1 MKRKLICPLVLCLLC
16 VLVCGAA
23 AEDAYA
29 RLCSQ
34 NGLQT
39 TGVMAWLEIPGASFT
54 QPVMY
59 NAEDD
64 AYYAAHGPDGAENAW
79 GALYIQTRYNAADGS
94 DPVILVY
101 GSSAAEGA
109 PFRKLQETFSG
120 SFDSCKTLYMHMPD
134 GTREYAVFAALPYT
148 SIHILHYYDF
158 RNARRYETFFDG
170 VFSTRVLGM
179 HLDEANRPEPGED
192 QVIILSTGLRGDS
205 LQRYLVMAKLV
216 SQ

>member
-1 MKRKLICPLVLCLLC
+1 MKHKLIWPLILCLLC
-16 VLVCGAA
+16 ALMSGAA

-34 NGLQT
+34 QGLQSD
-39 TGVMAWLEIPGASFT
+39 GVMAWLEIPGAAFI

-59 NAEDD
+59 NPADD
-64 AYYAAHGPDGAENAW
+64 AYYARHGADGTENAW
-79 GALYIQTRYNAADGS
+79 GSLYIQTRYNAADGS

-134 GTREYAVFAALPYT
+134 GTKEYAVFAALPYS

-158 RNARRYETFFDG
+158 RNVRRYEAFFDG

-179 HLDEANRPEPGED
+179 HLDEANRPEPGAD
-192 QVIILSTGLRGDS
+192 QVLILSTGLRGDS

>member
-1 MKRKLICPLVLCLLC
+1 MNYDVIIIGAGPGGIFAAYELMQRKPDLKVAVFEKKALGGTCLNEGCIPTKTL
-16 VLVCGAA
+16 LYSAKIYDYAKHGA
-23 AEDAYA
+23 
-29 RLCSQ
+29 
-34 NGLQT
+34 
-39 TGVMAWLEIPGASFT
+39 
-54 QPVMY
+54 
-59 NAEDD
+59 
-64 AYYAAHGPDGAENAW
+64 DGTENAW

-120 SFDSCKTLYMHMPD
+120 SFDSCKTLYLHMPD
-134 GTREYAVFAALPYT
+134 GTKEYAVFAALPYS

-158 RNARRYETFFDG
+158 RNVRRYEAFFDG

-179 HLDEANRPEPGED
+179 HLDEANRPEPGKD
-192 QVIILSTGLRGDS
+192 QVLILSTGLRGDS

>member
-1 MKRKLICPLVLCLLC
+1 MKRRLICPLVLCLLC
-16 VLVCGAA
+16 ALVCGAA
-23 AEDAYA
+23 AEDAYT

-34 NGLQT
+34 HGLARD
-39 TGVMAWLEIPGASFT
+39 GVMAWLEIPGAAFT

-64 AYYAAHGPDGAENAW
+64 AYYAKHGADGAENAW
-79 GALYIQTRYNAADGS
+79 GAVYIQTRYNAADGS
-94 DPVILVY
+94 DPVTILY

-134 GTREYAVFAALPYT
+134 GTRTYTVFAALPYT

-179 HLDEANRPEPGED
+179 HLDEANRPEAGED
-192 QVIILSTGLRGDS
+192 QVLILSTGLRGDS